1 MAKKEARRALTI
13 HRTIVTP
20 GERARYLQR
29 ARDRQAH
36 FKRANCNFWVFE
48 EAALPGAF
56 IEFTEGPSAAVLA
69 AALAAAPESNGDPS
83 RVYQEVE
90 LS

>member
-1 MAKKEARRALTI
+1 M
-13 HRTIVTP
+13 
-20 GERARYLQR
+20 
-29 ARDRQAH
+29 
-36 FKRANCNFWVFE
+36 FE
-48 EAALPGAF
+48 EAGLPGAF

-69 AALAAAPESNGDPS
+69 AALAAAPESNGDPA